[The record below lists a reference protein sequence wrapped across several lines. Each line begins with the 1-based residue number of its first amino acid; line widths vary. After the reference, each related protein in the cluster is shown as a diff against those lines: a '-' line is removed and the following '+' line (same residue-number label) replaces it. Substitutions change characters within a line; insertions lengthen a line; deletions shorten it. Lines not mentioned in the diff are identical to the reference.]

1 MMITLPDLPYAM
13 NALEPYISEQTM
25 AYHYGKHHATYV
37 KNTNELIAGTE
48 WKDKPLKDLI
58 LIAAGD
64 TIYTALF
71 NNAAQSFNHDFF
83 WKSLTDKEDEKVIPT
98 EMEERLT
105 ADFGSVDAFKT
116 QFKKAA
122 VGQFGSGW
130 AWLVSDATGHL
141 SIMTTGNA
149 DTPITRPEVTP
160 LLCIDV
166 WEHAYYLDHQ
176 NLRARYVDGV
186 VDHLLNWRFAMNNL
200 K

>member
-83 WKSLTDKEDEKVIPT
+83 WKSLTDKEDEKVIPP

>member
-149 DTPITRPEVTP
+149 DTPITRPDVTP

>member
-37 KNTNELIAGTE
+37 KNTNELIEGTE